1 MNRHPSL
8 YGLGGGWAQGIV
20 RGGVALAFAGKSDCV
35 FGDEAL
41 AGVVQSVAGEGYV
54 AAIRSGH
61 ADGTVEKLAAGDV
74 DALALIQLQQ
84 SGEAGLT
91 FGGFIKDTAT
101 GEGDVR
107 TAGETHAGAVTR
119 RMSAKGVAADV
130 DKARI
135 FDEQVAVFAGINRV
149 AADSDTVATGKM
161 HVVFLTADDVTA
173 DGE

>member
-1 MNRHPSL
+1 M
-8 YGLGGGWAQGIV
+8 
-20 RGGVALAFAGKSDCV
+20 RGGVALAFAGESNCV
-35 FGDEAL
+35 FGDGAL
-41 AGVVQSVAGEGYV
+41 AGVLQSVAGEDYV
-54 AAIRSGH
+54 AAILSVH
-61 ADGTVEKLAAGDV
+61 ADGAVKKLAAGDV
-74 DALALIQLQQ
+74 DALAPVQLQQ
-84 SGEAGLT
+84 GGEIGLT
-91 FGGFIKDTAT
+91 FGGFIKDAAT

-107 TAGETHAGAVTR
+107 TTGETHAGAVTR

-161 HVVFLTADDVTA
+161 HVVFLTADDVAA

>member
-1 MNRHPSL
+1 M
-8 YGLGGGWAQGIV
+8 

-35 FGDEAL
+35 FGDGAL

-54 AAIRSGH
+54 AAILSVH
-61 ADGTVEKLAAGDV
+61 ANGAVEKLAAGDV
-74 DALALIQLQQ
+74 DALAPVQLQQ
-84 SGEAGLT
+84 GGEIGLT
-91 FGGFIKDTAT
+91 FGGFIKDAAT

-107 TAGETHAGAVTR
+107 TTGETHAGAVTR

-135 FDEQVAVFAGINRV
+135 FDEEVAVFAGINRV
-149 AADSDTVATGKM
+149 AADSDTVASGKM
-161 HVVFLTADDVTA
+161 HVVFLTANDVAA

>member
-1 MNRHPSL
+1 M
-8 YGLGGGWAQGIV
+8 
-20 RGGVALAFAGKSDCV
+20 RGGVALAFAGESDRV
-35 FGDEAL
+35 FGDGAL

-54 AAIRSGH
+54 AAILSGY
-61 ADGTVEKLAAGDV
+61 ADGAVEKLAAGDV

-91 FGGFIKDTAT
+91 FGGFIKDAAT
-101 GEGDVR
+101 GECDVR
-107 TAGETHAGAVTR
+107 TTGKTHAGAVTR
-119 RMSAKGVAADV
+119 RMSAKDVAADV

-161 HVVFLTADDVTA
+161 HVVFLTADDVAA